1 MHLPLVNEYEKD
13 INVTLKHLQHSH
25 LDKVIFS
32 YLNINFI
39 RNKFGNQQKRHQ
51 INLFSIFSSYISITS
66 PCRLHIIDN
75 KSGLMVFVKSH
86 IPSRKLNVF
95 KILSNIQIIPFEI
108 NLRKKWLVASVYNAP
123 SQKKQIFYLV
133 CDKSIRILQK
143 QPSRGVPWKRCSEN
157 MQQIYSRIPMP
168 QCETTLLKS
177 HSGMGVLL

>member
-1 MHLPLVNEYEKD
+1 MHLPLVKEYEKD

-39 RNKFGNQQKRHQ
+39 RNKFGDQQKRHQ

-108 NLRKKWLVASVYNAP
+108 NLRKKMVSCIKLQRSIP
-123 SQKKQIFYLV
+123 EKQIFYPI
-133 CDKSIRILQK
+133 CD
-143 QPSRGVPWKRCSEN
+143 N
-157 MQQIYSRIPMP
+157 
-168 QCETTLLKS
+168 LLEFYRSS
-177 HSGMGVLL
+177 HPEVFLGKGVLKICSKFTA